1 MAMKSKKTVSMF
13 FSIALIGACVLGGSA
28 ASAKENVLMFHGQ
41 LVNAG
46 CDAKVI
52 GAGIQQHDL
61 KALKINPVLSI
72 GLVNHDD
79 ACDGAAVPVSTAYAE
94 HISISADLRGG
105 VVTLTYQ

>member
-1 MAMKSKKTVSMF
+1 MESKNTVSMF
-13 FSIALIGACVLGGSA
+13 LSIALIGACVLGGSA
-28 ASAKENVLMFHGQ
+28 ASAKGNDLMFHGHV
-41 LVNAG
+41 VNAG

-52 GAGIQQHDL
+52 GPGIQQQDL
-61 KALKINPVLSI
+61 KTLKINPTLSV
-72 GLVNHDD
+72 GLVDHDD